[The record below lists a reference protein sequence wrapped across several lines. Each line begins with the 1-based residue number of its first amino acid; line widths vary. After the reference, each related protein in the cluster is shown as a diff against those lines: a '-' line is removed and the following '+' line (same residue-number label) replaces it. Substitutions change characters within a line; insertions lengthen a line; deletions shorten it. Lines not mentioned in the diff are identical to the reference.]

1 MKNFYDML
9 SPPKTIVL
17 SNGHSVT
24 KRASRMPLIF
34 AAIIILIILSL
45 QLTQFNISI
54 LIKRGNQFFVVLAQI
69 LRPDFSY
76 AKYVWGPL
84 FNTVQMSI
92 MGSFIGSVLA
102 LPFSMICS
110 SNINTNKIVLNICRL
125 ILSIMRTLPTLV
137 LALIATL
144 IFNLGTF
151 AGTVA
156 IAIYN
161 FSMVG
166 KMMYEY
172 IETLDMGAYEAMEA
186 LGSTKTRAFLSAM
199 MPQVMPIYLSTCL
212 YSVETTV
219 RNASVLGYVGAG
231 GIGLILSERLSLR
244 EYHHV
249 GTIILMLLGAVFIIE
264 TASRY
269 CRNKLS

>member
-1 MKNFYDML
+1 MNKLYDVL
-9 SPPKTIVL
+9 FPPKTVTL
-17 SNGHSVT
+17 ANGHSVT
-24 KRASRMPLIF
+24 KQASRMPVVFAVTAILIF
-34 AAIIILIILSL
+34 LSAR
-45 QLTQFNISI
+45 LTQFNLSI

-69 LRPDFSY
+69 FQPDFSY
-76 AKYVWGPL
+76 AKYVWEPL
-84 FNTVQMSI
+84 FNTIQMSV
-92 MGSFIGSVLA
+92 MGSFAGCVLA
-102 LPFSMICS
+102 LPFSMVCS

-125 ILSIMRTLPTLV
+125 FLSILRTLPTLV
-137 LALIATL
+137 MALIATL

-156 IAIYN
+156 IAIFN

-186 LGSTKTRAFLSAM
+186 LGATKTRAFLAAM
-199 MPQVMPIYLSTCL
+199 LPQVMPSYLSSCL
-212 YSVETTV
+212 FSVETTV

-231 GIGLILSERLSLR
+231 GIGLIISERLSLR

-249 GTIILMLLGAVFIIE
+249 GTVVFMLLGAVFVIE
-264 TASRY
+264 AISRY

>member
-1 MKNFYDML
+1 MKDPYDL
-9 SPPKTIVL
+9 LFPPRTFTL
-17 SNGHSVT
+17 ANGHSVT
-24 KRASRMPLIF
+24 KRASRTPVIFAFAFMLIF
-34 AAIIILIILSL
+34 LSL
-45 QLTQFNISI
+45 RLTQFNMPI
-54 LIKRGNQFFVVLAQI
+54 LVKRGNQFFVVLAQI
-69 LRPDFSY
+69 FQPDFSY
-76 AKYVWGPL
+76 SKYVWEPL
-84 FNTVQMSI
+84 FNTIQMSI
-92 MGSFIGSVLA
+92 MGSFTGSVLA

-125 ILSIMRTLPTLV
+125 LLSIMRTLPTLV

-156 IAIYN
+156 IAIFN

-186 LGSTKTRAFLSAM
+186 LGATRTRAFISAM

-231 GIGLILSERLSLR
+231 GIGLVLSERLSLR

-249 GTIILMLLGAVFIIE
+249 GTIIFMLLGTVFVIE
-264 TASRY
+264 AISRY
-269 CRNKLS
+269 CRSKLS